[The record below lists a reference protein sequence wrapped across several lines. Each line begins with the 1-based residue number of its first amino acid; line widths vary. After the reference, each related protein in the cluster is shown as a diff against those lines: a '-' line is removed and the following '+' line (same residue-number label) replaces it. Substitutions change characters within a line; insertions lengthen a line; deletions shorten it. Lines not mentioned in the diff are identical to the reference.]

1 MGVKAK
7 NIRSDAEGMGPVE
20 ILLILALILF
30 LLCYNINRLLGLP
43 PGPMPWPVLGQFLS
57 DFCSYFSLKM
67 CPLGNTLQLPMVG
80 IDKRLFELRKQYGDV
95 FTLWLP
101 YPTVVINGHEPLKR
115 TVIRD
120 GEAYAGRPDTFVMI
134 LLVQGNY
141 GLIFEENDWY
151 RSQRRFTLHTLKN
164 LGVGKET
171 IKHHIQFRAQ
181 QPSPGGCHM
190 DLRLGVEER

>member
-1 MGVKAK
+1 
-7 NIRSDAEGMGPVE
+7 MGPVE

-43 PGPMPWPVLGQFLS
+43 PGPMPWPVLGQ
-57 DFCSYFSLKM
+57 
-67 CPLGNTLQLPMVG
+67 
-80 IDKRLFELRKQYGDV
+80 
-95 FTLWLP
+95 
-101 YPTVVINGHEPLKR
+101 PLKR

-171 IKHHIQFRAQ
+171 IKNGQFVKDDRINGFSVGKRACLGENLARMEKKDIKLTHLRGNKPNM
-181 QPSPGGCHM
+181 PSS
-190 DLRLGVEER
+190 